1 VFEKKLCYSDENE
14 WTSERKRLELK
25 EWDEREDANMK
36 LVYDSPA
43 KRWGEALPLGNG
55 QIGAMYYGGWETT
68 ILDLTEN
75 TFFSGSS
82 DENNQPGADL
92 AFERMRE
99 QASRGRYDLVH
110 KTAESFIGRRKNY
123 GTNLPVGNLKI
134 CYKNSGLCG
143 KLPEFYERGVD
154 ISLGMAWSERKDAK
168 IREEIRISHPD
179 KVLLMRIDSEE
190 EKTFCLSF
198 VPYHGKG
205 GCTDVPHG
213 FSFSADALEKIHCDE
228 EAGVHLEG
236 SCLVKS
242 NGEISWKEEGL
253 WVEKGTH
260 TEIYLAME
268 TDFDQKEVEKKELQW
283 RARMRTLDALEKGL
297 ENVIRDQEAD
307 MKKLNDGM
315 SLEITGT
322 DSDSGKIPFLFQYGR
337 YLLFCSSRE
346 DSKLPAHLQGIW
358 NDDVAC
364 RIGWTCDMHLDI
376 NTQMN
381 YWPSENTGLSFTA
394 LPLFQWILEK
404 LVKKGKDTAQISYG
418 RPGWAAELVSNAWGF
433 AAPYWASPIAPC
445 PTGGVWIA
453 THLWEHYLY
462 TEDEEFLR
470 EQAFPVIDGAVDFF
484 RDYVFEEEPGVYG
497 SGPSISP
504 ENSFLYEGTSYQISN
519 SCTYEILMIRELFE
533 IYLEAASIL
542 QIQNE
547 KVQEVKKK
555 KEGLRPYR
563 ILENGCIGEWA
574 HDLPEADPQH
584 RHTSHLLGLFPFAQI
599 TPEKTPELCKAA
611 RRTIERKL
619 TPPENWE
626 DTGWAR
632 SMLMLYEARL
642 GDGEKAY
649 GHIKSMIKHLLEP
662 NQMVYH
668 PPTRG
673 AGAFDH
679 VYELDGNT
687 GLTSCIAEMLVQS
700 HQGVIRLL
708 PALPSAWK
716 SGEVKRFHARGNV
729 EVSLK
734 WKDGKLTEAKLF
746 SQKPRNVR
754 VFYRGVEKEFEI
766 GENPYLI
773 TEEMFE
779 KKVECQ

>member
-1 VFEKKLCYSDENE
+1 
-14 WTSERKRLELK
+14 
-25 EWDEREDANMK
+25 MK

-43 KRWGEALPLGNG
+43 QRWGEALPLGNG

-68 ILDLTEN
+68 CIGLTEN

-82 DENNQPGADL
+82 DENNQPGADR
-92 AFERMRE
+92 AFEKMRK
-99 QASRGRYDLVH
+99 QAVMGHYDLVH
-110 KTAESFIGRRKNY
+110 ETAKGFIGQRKNY

-143 KLPEFYERGVD
+143 KLPGFYERGVD
-154 ISLGMAWSERKDAK
+154 ISLGMAWSERKNVK
-168 IREEIRISHPD
+168 IREEVRISHPD
-179 KVLLMRIDSEE
+179 KVLLMSVDSEE
-190 EKTFCLSF
+190 ETTFFLSF
-198 VPYHGKG
+198 EPYHGQGSFEKSS
-205 GCTDVPHG
+205 CG
-213 FSFSADALEKIHCDE
+213 FSFSAAALETVHCDK
-228 EAGVHLEG
+228 EAGVQLEG
-236 SCLVKS
+236 SCAVRS
-242 NGEISWKEEGL
+242 DGEISWKEEGL

-268 TDFDQKEVEKKELQW
+268 TDFDQKEVEREELRL
-283 RARMRTLDALEKGL
+283 RAQMRALAALEKGL
-297 ENVIRDQEAD
+297 EHVIRDQEAD
-307 MKKLNDGM
+307 MKKLSGGM
-315 SLEITGT
+315 SLEIEGT
-322 DSDSGKIPFLFQYGR
+322 DSYSEKIPFLFQYGR

-381 YWPSENTGLSFTA
+381 YWPSENTGLSDCTA
-394 LPLFQWILEK
+394 PLFHWIREK
-404 LVKKGKDTAQISYG
+404 LVKKGKETARISYG
-418 RPGWAAELVSNAWGF
+418 RSGWAAELVSNAWGF

-462 TEDEEFLR
+462 TEDAAFLR

-484 RDYVFEEEPGVYG
+484 REYVFEEAPGVYG

-533 IYLEAASIL
+533 MYLKAADIL

-547 KVQEVKKK
+547 KVQEIKKIQ
-555 KEGLRPYR
+555 EGLLPYR
-563 ILENGCIGEWA
+563 ILENGCIAEWA

-599 TPEKTPELCKAA
+599 TPETTPELCEAA
-611 RRTIERKL
+611 RRTVERKL

-642 GDGEKAY
+642 RDGENAY
-649 GHIKSMIKHLLEP
+649 GHIKSMMEHLLEP
-662 NQMVYH
+662 NLMVYH

-708 PALPSAWK
+708 PALPLAWK
-716 SGEVKRFHARGNV
+716 SGEVKRFHGRGNV

-734 WKDGKLTEAKLF
+734 WKDGKLTEAKL
-746 SQKPRNVR
+746 SSPKSKRVR
-754 VFYRGVEKEFEI
+754 VFYQGVEKELEI
-766 GENPYLI
+766 GEKEIRI
-773 TEEMFE
+773 TGEWFE
-779 KKVECQ
+779 KEKFKR